1 MNQQIK
7 PYCGD
12 EVLKRLGVFSNEKRD
27 PLRGFITFMILL
39 KSEDKVKYTELH
51 EEVKAVSIGSSANTA
66 ENVLAKY
73 LFELGSKVI
82 EQFYETSIIFI
93 RLYKECLNEYGWEL
107 ISKERKISREERK
120 RKFSKEEGS
129 ANYIPD
135 MCNDFIKYYLPK
147 EFPDFDKYFAAELV
161 RHLCNWINKEGY
173 TKKTIML
180 M

>member
-161 RHLCNWINKEGY
+161 RHLCNWINRK
-173 TKKTIML
+173 
-180 M
+180 